1 VTRRGTWLLVGI
13 AFLLLIPFMVPVPE
27 NLERMRGLRSL
38 GVLAHFT
45 LPGVLAVFLY
55 HRGCWRGSI
64 LKAGAAAFI
73 FSALTEFVQAYVGR
87 HPRFLD
93 ALVDLAG
100 VVTACGWLLYRR
112 SNGVLAWTCIVLG
125 MCIIP
130 AKLYTVPG
138 LLLAERLAEQ
148 RFPLIADFET
158 QKEMWLWDHN
168 DQGHGHYSRWADTT
182 DDSMVL
188 KLIGAD
194 HHYYPGILARGLPRD
209 WSSFEYFCF
218 RVKLLDGSACGLG
231 VRLDDFAS
239 RKDSVAVERSFRLE
253 RHWQEHRIDLA
264 DLAISSERPL
274 RLDDIDSLLLYLF
287 DVTGEVTVLI
297 DDIVLE

>member
-1 VTRRGTWLLVGI
+1 
-13 AFLLLIPFMVPVPE
+13 
-27 NLERMRGLRSL
+27 
-38 GVLAHFT
+38 
-45 LPGVLAVFLY
+45 
-55 HRGCWRGSI
+55 
-64 LKAGAAAFI
+64 
-73 FSALTEFVQAYVGR
+73 
-87 HPRFLD
+87 
-93 ALVDLAG
+93 
-100 VVTACGWLLYRR
+100 
-112 SNGVLAWTCIVLG
+112 

-253 RHWQEHRIDLA
+253 RHWH
-264 DLAISSERPL
+264 LAISSERPL